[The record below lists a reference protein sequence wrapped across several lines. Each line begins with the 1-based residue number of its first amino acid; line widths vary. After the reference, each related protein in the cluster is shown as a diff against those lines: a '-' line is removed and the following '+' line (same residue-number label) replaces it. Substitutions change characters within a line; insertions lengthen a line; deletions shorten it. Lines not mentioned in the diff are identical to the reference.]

1 MVLTIKAVRTH
12 VMGYKTAAKHFQVP
26 KGTLERYVKII
37 NFSPEEL
44 VRTTLGRK
52 PALGKAI
59 EDELVRYCLDMDNRF
74 FGLRRSDVKRMAFE
88 LAIANNIQ
96 HPFSQE
102 KGVAG
107 KKWLRGFFKRNPQ
120 LSVRSPQGMS
130 NARIRGFNQESVA
143 SFFDWYEKEL
153 SKINFA
159 PQRLFNV
166 DETGISVVQ
175 HKRSKVISAKGKK
188 QVATLTSAERG
199 GLITVVTCMNAVG
212 TYVPP
217 LIVWPRKNMK
227 IELMDGAP
235 TGSIY
240 ACHPSGWIQAEIFTQ
255 WFDHFIKF
263 TKPTPSD
270 PVLLV
275 LDGHYSHTRNIDV
288 INKARENH
296 VSIVCL
302 PPHSTHRMQP
312 LDVGFTGPLKTYY
325 AQEIETWLRNNPDRI
340 VTPFIIARL
349 FSVAYNRAATMEVSV
364 NSFRTTGLFP
374 LNRNIF
380 RNHDFSVFE
389 VEEKLTVPEDTVSRP
404 PPGSSTESRNIE
416 YTSGKSEGI
425 SCIKTALD
433 NPRPGT
439 SKDSSDIE
447 DAADDPRPG
456 NSKESNDQGAV
467 NSSRKAV
474 KYLSE
479 PTKLVSPVQIKP
491 LPKIKS
497 KKPSARAGSA
507 ALITSSPYKDD
518 LIESLDKKL
527 TKKVKFDDAREAKF
541 RKPKSTKRF
550 KKKRADLS
558 DSSTDESDDL
568 GEVVVDDESDGDEN
582 YDAECLFCTSMYSA
596 DKHGEQWVRC
606 TVCYRWAMK
615 IVVQKI
621 LSLCANV

>member
-1 MVLTIKAVRTH
+1 
-12 VMGYKTAAKHFQVP
+12 
-26 KGTLERYVKII
+26 
-37 NFSPEEL
+37 
-44 VRTTLGRK
+44 
-52 PALGKAI
+52 
-59 EDELVRYCLDMDNRF
+59 MDNRF

-143 SFFDWYEKEL
+143 SFFDLYEKEL

-175 HKRSKVISAKGKK
+175 HKRSKVISAK
-188 QVATLTSAERG
+188 
-199 GLITVVTCMNAVG
+199 
-212 TYVPP
+212 
-217 LIVWPRKNMK
+217 
-227 IELMDGAP
+227 
-235 TGSIY
+235 
-240 ACHPSGWIQAEIFTQ
+240 
-255 WFDHFIKF
+255 
-263 TKPTPSD
+263 
-270 PVLLV
+270 
-275 LDGHYSHTRNIDV
+275 
-288 INKARENH
+288 
-296 VSIVCL
+296 
-302 PPHSTHRMQP
+302 
-312 LDVGFTGPLKTYY
+312 
-325 AQEIETWLRNNPDRI
+325 
-340 VTPFIIARL
+340 
-349 FSVAYNRAATMEVSV
+349 VAYNRAATMEVSV

-380 RNHDFSVFE
+380 RDHDFSVFE
-389 VEEKLTVPEDTVSRP
+389 VEEKLTVPEDT
-404 PPGSSTESRNIE
+404 G
-416 YTSGKSEGI
+416 
-425 SCIKTALD
+425 
-433 NPRPGT
+433 GT

-518 LIESLDKKL
+518 LTESLDKKRKRKIPQNIAKLHQLQRRLSL
-527 TKKVKFDDAREAKF
+527 TMQGKQSFANQKVLNGLKEEG
-541 RKPKSTKRF
+541 RF
-550 KKKRADLS
+550 K
-558 DSSTDESDDL
+558 
-568 GEVVVDDESDGDEN
+568 
-582 YDAECLFCTSMYSA
+582 
-596 DKHGEQWVRC
+596 
-606 TVCYRWAMK
+606 
-615 IVVQKI
+615 
-621 LSLCANV
+621 